1 MGRLT
6 LYLTKFLTII
16 MSKEYIV
23 SGLEDIF
30 GRMTYLLNE
39 LTDEQYKT
47 DLKILSEA
55 NIGQHYRHII
65 EYFLCLL
72 NADTIVDY
80 DNRKRD
86 KTIENSKQTASEK
99 LKEVIAQVKVSD
111 FSKQLSLISNLSE
124 EEDRV
129 IETKTNLQR
138 ELLFCIE
145 HAIHHMAQIKAGVYH
160 HYPEVELHESFGL
173 DFSTIRHHNVHIW
186 GTANQ

>member
-1 MGRLT
+1 MD
-6 LYLTKFLTII
+6 
-16 MSKEYIV
+16 KEYIV
-23 SGLEDIF
+23 AGLKDVF
-30 GRMTYLLNE
+30 ARLNYLLDQ

-65 EYFLCLL
+65 EYFICLL
-72 NADTIVDY
+72 NTESVVDY

-86 KTIENSKQTASEK
+86 KQIEESKAFASKK
-99 LKEVIAQVKVSD
+99 LNEVIERVEKAN
-111 FSKQLSLISNLSE
+111 FSKTLIITNNLSE
-124 EEDRV
+124 QEDKN
-129 IETKTNLQR
+129 IKTQTTFQR

-160 HYPEVELHESFGL
+160 HYPEIELHESFGL